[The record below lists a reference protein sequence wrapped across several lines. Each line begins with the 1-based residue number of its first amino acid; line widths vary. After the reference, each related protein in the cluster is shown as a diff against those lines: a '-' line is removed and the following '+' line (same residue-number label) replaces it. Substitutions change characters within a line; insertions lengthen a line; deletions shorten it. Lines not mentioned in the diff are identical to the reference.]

1 MTRNDATKTT
11 IAYLGILFPN
21 WRVEAAGEPAESP
34 GKGECFKLFDARG
47 QPRHILGLTAELLD
61 ESASPNALFAFLHE
75 NQVKRHL
82 ADAGTKIVWLG
93 IQGYLD

>member
-11 IAYLGILFPN
+11 IAYLGVLFPN
-21 WRVEAAGEPAESP
+21 CRVQAAGEPAESP
-34 GKGECFKLFDARG
+34 GKGECFKLLGARG

-61 ESASPNALFAFLHE
+61 ESASPNALLAFLHE